1 MKHWQ
6 HVMRPH
12 LLRRLLGCVL
22 LLGLLTCSWTLPAA
36 AMAVGDRLP
45 YAAGVKFLKGSGE
58 QKSEQAYTYWSETK
72 DQERA
77 TYYANEQDLVFL
89 VEVNSQSLSPLDMN
103 PYLGECANTSYEVIA
118 SEPLRSMTLHF
129 GQQGCNVT
137 VYSYG
142 IPGLQQLKVWNSD
155 LVPSKLQSA
164 LLP

>member
-6 HVMRPH
+6 QVMH
-12 LLRRLLGCVL
+12 HNLLGRLLVCVIL
-22 LLGLLTCSWTLPAA
+22 MGLVTCSWTLPAA

-45 YAAGVKFLKGSGE
+45 YATGVKFLKGSDD
-58 QKSEQAYTYWSETK
+58 QQSEQAYSYWSESK
-72 DQERA
+72 DQEKA

-103 PYLGECANTSYEVIA
+103 PYLGRCANTAYEVKA

-129 GQQGCNVT
+129 GQPGCNVM
-137 VYSYG
+137 VYAYGFPGSYE
-142 IPGLQQLKVWNSD
+142 LKVWNNS
-155 LVPSKLQSA
+155 LVPAKLPSE

>member
-1 MKHWQ
+1 MKHWH
-6 HVMRPH
+6 HVIRPT
-12 LLRRLLGCVL
+12 LLSRLLVSVIL
-22 LLGLLTCSWTLPAA
+22 MGLLTWSWTLPAA
-36 AMAVGDRLP
+36 AMGVGDRLS
-45 YAAGVKFLKGSGE
+45 YAAGVKFLKGADA

-72 DQERA
+72 DQESA

-129 GQQGCNVT
+129 GQQGCNVM

-142 IPGLQQLKVWNSD
+142 FPGFYELKAWDNRLAPAQLKSD
-155 LVPSKLQSA
+155 L
-164 LLP
+164 LP